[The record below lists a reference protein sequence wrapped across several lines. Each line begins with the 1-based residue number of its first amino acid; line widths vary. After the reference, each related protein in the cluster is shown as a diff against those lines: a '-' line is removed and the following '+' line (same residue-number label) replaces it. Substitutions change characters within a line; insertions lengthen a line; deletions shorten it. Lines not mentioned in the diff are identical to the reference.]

1 MKAAKPKQPPP
12 ASSLKQALLGLY
24 GITGVT
30 ISTFGGFKIPFAES
44 HAKEYWRHALAGIF
58 IVLVLIGGIISLALY
73 MFDAN
78 YFKSQMVD
86 YVKTH
91 NQRDLTLEGDIKVTF
106 FPQLGL
112 DSGKVTLSQRNSGK
126 GFASIENAR
135 FYIAWW
141 PLLRKQLQ
149 IERVALDGVHANVI
163 RYKDGS
169 TNLDDLFATQ
179 GNLGDIKFEIDSIKL
194 HNSSVNFQDENA
206 GILLSLHDVNIDTGK
221 LTDSTPVDVTASF
234 RLESVKPHIDTK
246 VKLNSHFLFELKTN
260 HYELANFE
268 GEMEGEAVG
277 INNLALNFQGTLNNY
292 PAEDRLTIDKF
303 IATAKGKIEN
313 RKIEAK
319 LDIPKLQLIKNKFS
333 GNTLAFNT
341 SLLQEGENFTA
352 TFELPAFEVID
363 KKLQAENMTANVDLF
378 RAGRT
383 LQGKFNSPVSIDFS
397 SMQMQLPSIVSNFSG
412 THPWLTSKLSA
423 SVTGDMLANF
433 SEQTLKL
440 NFKSQID
447 DSYFA
452 GSIGLQDYAHPALT
466 LDIGVNKLD
475 LDRYLATDWSK
486 RLQDDALPFD
496 FSALKDL
503 NLRGKL
509 RSNEFKFAR
518 LRFSN
523 LFAEIKA
530 DQSTLIIE
538 PVNARLYGGAV
549 LGSMSIAALET
560 PQITFKQ
567 KLSGVQIN
575 TLLADIIP
583 GEAKLVGK
591 GNLTLDLNAT
601 GANMAALRKSL
612 NGNVS
617 LALGRGSLAGINLT
631 EALVA
636 GKSQLGIADSE
647 RNETAKFTESTAYAE
662 LKSTFEINE
671 GNARNS
677 DFLMKSPLFVSK
689 GEGDIALET
698 GQLNYHLST
707 TLATNLKRSSN
718 GELAELR
725 GINIPMRITGPYA
738 TPAVIIDFGAASGGN
753 LAKLLNASA
762 PKTQTAPPVA
772 TKAVKK

>member
-1 MKAAKPKQPPP
+1 M
-12 ASSLKQALLGLY
+12 
-24 GITGVT
+24 
-30 ISTFGGFKIPFAES
+30 
-44 HAKEYWRHALAGIF
+44 
-58 IVLVLIGGIISLALY
+58 
-73 MFDAN
+73 
-78 YFKSQMVD
+78 
-86 YVKTH
+86 
-91 NQRDLTLEGDIKVTF
+91 
-106 FPQLGL
+106 
-112 DSGKVTLSQRNSGK
+112 
-126 GFASIENAR
+126 
-135 FYIAWW
+135 
-141 PLLRKQLQ
+141 
-149 IERVALDGVHANVI
+149 
-163 RYKDGS
+163 
-169 TNLDDLFATQ
+169 ATE

-206 GILLSLHDVNIDTGK
+206 GILLSLHDVNIETGK
-221 LTDSTPVDVTASF
+221 LTDSTPGDVTASF

-268 GEMEGEAVG
+268 GEMEGEAAG

-303 IATAKGKIEN
+303 IVTAKGKIEN

-319 LDIPKLQLIKNKFS
+319 LDIPKLQLIKNKFT

-341 SLLQEGENFTA
+341 SLLQEEENFTA
-352 TFELPAFEVID
+352 TFELPAFEAND
-363 KKLQAENMTANVDLF
+363 TKLQAENLTANFDLF

-383 LQGKFNSPVSIDFS
+383 LQGKFNSPISLDFS
-397 SMQMQLPSIVSNFSG
+397 SMQMQLPAIVSSFSG
-412 THPWLTSKLSA
+412 THPLFTSKLIASA
-423 SVTGDMLANF
+423 TGDMLANF
-433 SEQTLKL
+433 SEQTIKL
-440 NFKSQID
+440 NFKSKID
-447 DSYFA
+447 DSNFT
-452 GSIGLQDYAHPALT
+452 GSMGLQDYAHPAFT

-475 LDRYLATDWSK
+475 LDRYLAIDWAK

-509 RSNEFKFAR
+509 RSNELKFAK
-518 LRFSN
+518 LKFSN
-523 LFAEIKA
+523 LVAEIKA

-538 PVNARLYGGAV
+538 PVSARLYGGAV
-549 LGSMSIAALET
+549 TGSMSISANEI
-560 PQITFKQ
+560 PKITFKQ

-612 NGNVS
+612 SGNVS
-617 LALGRGSLAGINLT
+617 LALGRGSLAGLNLT

-636 GKSQLGIADSE
+636 GKSQLGIPDSV
-647 RNETAKFTESTAYAE
+647 RTETAKFTESTAYAE
-662 LKSTFEINE
+662 FKSTFEINE

-698 GQLNYHLST
+698 GQLNYHLNTAVAS
-707 TLATNLKRSSN
+707 NLKRSSN

-725 GINIPMRITGPYA
+725 GINIPMRLTGHYA
-738 TPAVIIDFGAASGGN
+738 TPAITIDFGAASGGN
-753 LAKLLNASA
+753 LAKLLKPSA
-762 PKTQTAPPVA
+762 PKTSTPPPVTA
-772 TKAVKK
+772 RSVKK